1 MRQVVQQEQ
10 ERRRAKASEFDLP
23 VDEPPLPVQEAK
35 PRKGKAPMR
44 PDVFVEESRRAM
56 QTASQKPEQTDPGP
70 DILAERPARGQLDAQ
85 VQEQN
90 MEQEQP
96 LPKQLPPL
104 NLDELRRDSMPLVV
118 PNQPREELHAEP
130 EEAEPEPVPSSTSTS
145 AGMRTSRSCRL
156 LFAS

>member
-1 MRQVVQQEQ
+1 
-10 ERRRAKASEFDLP
+10 
-23 VDEPPLPVQEAK
+23 
-35 PRKGKAPMR
+35 MR

-130 EEAEPEPVPSSTSTS
+130 EEAEATQQEPGFRTGAQRPYAAPVRARADFSGAGCRKQQTACTGRGKTCADS
-145 AGMRTSRSCRL
+145 AGNP
-156 LFAS
+156 